1 MIIVPFKPEHLQ
13 QIDLQAEQSV
23 ARDYLNNIEYGQ
35 SLATHEGWT
44 VIVDDKIIACGGYIK
59 VWGDRVQAW
68 AVISATI
75 GAAGMLLLTKAAL
88 RGLKLRKGRIECY
101 VASGFDAG
109 HRWARMLGFTLET
122 PEPMRQWLPDG
133 SDASQYSRIS

>member
-1 MIIVPFKPEHLQ
+1 MTIVPFQPDHLQ

-23 ARDYLNNIEYGQ
+23 TRDYLNNGEYAQ
-35 SLATHEGWT
+35 SLAAQEGWT
-44 VIVDDKIIACGGYIK
+44 VIHDGAVIACAGFIK
-59 VWGDRVQAW
+59 VWGNRHQAW

-75 GAAGMLLLTKAAL
+75 GPAGMLLLTKAAL
-88 RGLKLRKGRIECY
+88 RGLQIRTGRIECY
-101 VASGFDAG
+101 VATGFEAG

-133 SDASQYSRIS
+133 SDASQYSRIL

>member
-23 ARDYLNNIEYGQ
+23 ARDYLGNVEYAQ
-35 SLATHEGWT
+35 SLAMHEGWT
-44 VIVDDKIIACGGYIK
+44 VVVDDKIIACAGYIR
-59 VWGDRVQAW
+59 VWGERVQAW

-75 GAAGMLLLTKAAL
+75 GPAGMLLLTKAAL
-88 RGLKLRKGRIECY
+88 RGLKLRTGRIECY